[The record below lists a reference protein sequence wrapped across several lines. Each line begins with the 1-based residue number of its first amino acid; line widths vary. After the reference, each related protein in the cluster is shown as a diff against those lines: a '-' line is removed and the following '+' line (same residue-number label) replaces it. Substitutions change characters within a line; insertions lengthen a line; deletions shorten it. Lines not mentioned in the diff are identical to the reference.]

1 MRDGLLAAGSGA
13 TYGDTIAL
21 RTFHAA
27 LEGDI
32 AAMREV
38 RKAIEGKAAI
48 RVTEEVRE
56 SPQFDLSAIPN
67 RHVPVCPN

>member
-1 MRDGLLAAGSGA
+1 
-13 TYGDTIAL
+13 L

-48 RVTEEVRE
+48 RVTEERE